1 VVHSDLRSDGLDRA
15 MANHELLYVDMHHQG
30 KHDIRYVAIQVRGC
44 PLFQVYIPSNYR
56 RNGTWMSSFL
66 VNSFTMLLTSLGLIS
81 FLTLEF
87 ETYLRFTVVERIY
100 RHLLTNAAIVKYVYY
115 YDLTEFGLVIV
126 FLLFTGYL
134 LSIPSQK
141 SRINK
146 LMQQK
151 KKERMEMNKV
161 QDDN

>member
-1 VVHSDLRSDGLDRA
+1 
-15 MANHELLYVDMHHQG
+15 
-30 KHDIRYVAIQVRGC
+30 
-44 PLFQVYIPSNYR
+44 
-56 RNGTWMSSFL
+56 MSSFL
-66 VNSFTMLLTSLGLIS
+66 VNSVTMLLTSLGLIS